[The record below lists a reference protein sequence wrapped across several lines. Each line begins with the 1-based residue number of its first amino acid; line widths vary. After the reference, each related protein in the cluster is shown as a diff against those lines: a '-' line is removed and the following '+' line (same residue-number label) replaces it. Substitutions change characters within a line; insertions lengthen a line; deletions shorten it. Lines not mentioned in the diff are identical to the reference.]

1 MQRKWWF
8 GLVVALGW
16 PLANAG
22 ENAELVAA
30 QQQLKMIF
38 SNITATHFAESP
50 LPGVYEMMAGSRIVY
65 FAPKEGV
72 LIFGEMFNKEGR
84 SLTAEKKSLLQA
96 DKITQLDPSAAL
108 IVGDPN
114 APKTIIEFT
123 DPDCPYC
130 RKLHQQLRTETN
142 VKRVVF
148 FSPLEQLHPT
158 ASKKVVHIFCS
169 ADPAKAFDEV
179 YGDRSASAK
188 TVWLDCEKG
197 RQTAQAHKK
206 VSEQFG
212 VSGTPTVVLGDSVVS
227 GYREAQ
233 IAQFI
238 QD

>member
-1 MQRKWWF
+1 MR
-8 GLVVALGW
+8 
-16 PLANAG
+16 NAG
-22 ENAELVAA
+22 WLALIAVLSSTSAQADENTDLIAA
-30 QQQLKMIF
+30 QENLKTTF
-38 SNITATHFAESP
+38 SNLTATHFDKSP

-72 LIFGEMFNKEGR
+72 LIFGEMFNKDGR
-84 SLTAEKKSLLQA
+84 SLTAEKKALLQA

-123 DPDCPYC
+123 DPDCTYC
-130 RKLHQQLRTETN
+130 RKLHQQLRMETN